1 MIVGKSRGPEFVK
14 ELVRYTIPRPIRNWL
29 RSPAR
34 SFEWITDNALFSLGV
49 TKRLRL
55 SDNVNVILHP
65 HAFKI
70 GQRGQIADPEQRA
83 EFDNFIRQCD
93 NQMFLFDI
101 GAHYGLFSLAA
112 AQLGAKAVAVEP
124 SSSAIRIMIR
134 QIALNDLTDKIRP
147 VQAAASDLPG
157 VLRVLDSGVFSDG
170 YMKFVRERPIRELT
184 EVPAVSIDK
193 IASEYGAPTH
203 IKIDVE
209 GHEAAVLRGGRDTLT
224 RFSPKLFLELHN
236 HMITTDGLDP
246 RAALHELDGLGY
258 ETFALDGSPIDRTK
272 ILQEPLVRIT
282 ANRIAK

>member
-1 MIVGKSRGPEFVK
+1 MWVNVLGSEFVK

-34 SFEWITDNALFSLGV
+34 SFEWIADNALFALGV

-55 SDNVNVILHP
+55 SHNVNVILHP

-83 EFDNFIRQCD
+83 EFDNFIRQC
-93 NQMFLFDI
+93 NSGMFLFDI

-134 QIALNDLTDKIRP
+134 QIAMNHLTDKIRP

-170 YMKFVRERPIRELT
+170 YMKFVRERPMRELT

-193 IASEYGAPTH
+193 IAAEYGAPTH

-209 GHEAAVLRGGRDTLT
+209 GHEAAVLRGGRETLT
-224 RFSPKLFLELHN
+224 RFSPKLFLELHS
-236 HMITTDGLDP
+236 HMLMTDGLDP
-246 RAALHELDGLGY
+246 EAALDELDSLGY

-272 ILQEPLVRIT
+272 ILQEPLMRIA

>member
-1 MIVGKSRGPEFVK
+1 LWVKVVGAEFVK
-14 ELVRYTIPRPIRNWL
+14 QLVRYSIPRPIRNWL

-34 SFEWITDNALFSLGV
+34 SFEWIADNALFSLGV

-55 SDNVNVILHP
+55 SHNVNVILHP

-93 NQMFLFDI
+93 SQMFLFDI

-124 SSSAIRIMIR
+124 SSSAIRVMIR

-147 VQAAASDLPG
+147 VQAAASDMPG
-157 VLRVLDSGVFSDG
+157 LLRVLDSGVFSDG

-193 IASEYGAPTH
+193 IAAEYGVPTH

-224 RFSPKLFLELHN
+224 RFSPKLFLELHS

-246 RAALHELDGLGY
+246 RAALDELDGLGY
-258 ETFALDGSPIDRTK
+258 ETFALDGSPIDRTR
-272 ILQEPLVRIT
+272 ILEKPLMRIT
-282 ANRIAK
+282 ANRTAK